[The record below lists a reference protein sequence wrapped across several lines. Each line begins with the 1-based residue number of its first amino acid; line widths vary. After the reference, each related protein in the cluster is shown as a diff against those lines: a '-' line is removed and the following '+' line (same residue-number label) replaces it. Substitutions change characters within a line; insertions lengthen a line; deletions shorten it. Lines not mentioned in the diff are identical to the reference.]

1 MGEGM
6 RVESSGEEGIGEE
19 SRRGGEASGLRS
31 GENRR
36 RDGMG
41 ERTRVESSG
50 EEGIGEESR

>member
-1 MGEGM
+1 M
-6 RVESSGEEGIGEE
+6 R
-19 SRRGGEASGLRS
+19 RRGEWTEE

-36 RDGMG
+36 GGGMA

>member
-31 GENRR
+31 G
-36 RDGMG
+36 GV
-41 ERTRVESSG
+41 ER
-50 EEGIGEESR
+50 IGEEMEWGRRREWRVVERRG